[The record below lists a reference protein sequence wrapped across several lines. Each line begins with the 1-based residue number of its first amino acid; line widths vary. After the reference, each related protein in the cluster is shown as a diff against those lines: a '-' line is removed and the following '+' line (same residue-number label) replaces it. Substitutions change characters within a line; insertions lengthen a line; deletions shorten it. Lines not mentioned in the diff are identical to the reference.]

1 MLKVCKPFRG
11 NAKDCVEDD
20 GYYWTNFVPF
30 KESFTDYK
38 EIQSTQGESKARI
51 AEGIR
56 NPINESFQIAQPLE
70 MKKEVQRKLHEQIEV
85 QVVGLLCRI
94 PEK

>member
-1 MLKVCKPFRG
+1 MQNLGLNGLLKATPKIVLRMM
-11 NAKDCVEDD
+11 
-20 GYYWTNFVPF
+20 
-30 KESFTDYK
+30 DYK

-56 NPINESFQIAQPLE
+56 NPIDESFQIAQALE